1 MVLAP
6 HSPNSSLGA
15 RDAASSGASALAA
28 RFQTLCVLRSSGGVE
43 TSLANDLEGG
53 RSVIVKALSL
63 QRVPPGTRMRLEQAC
78 RQLADL
84 QRSGNS
90 PLLDVRS
97 DAERLYLVM
106 PYVEGVSLETR
117 LRSGPLSVRESLSV
131 TLSVVRTL
139 NELHGRHV
147 LHRNVRPSNIILED
161 TPAGP
166 HARLIDIG
174 LACADASMELAE
186 EAVWA
191 AFYTSPEQAGSVDAD
206 VAAPA
211 DLYSAGIV
219 LYECL
224 AGRPPFV
231 GSTVGHVLFEHLTA
245 PVPALRAQGVAVP
258 AALEEVVQRM
268 LRKDPRDRYQSA
280 SGVLADLETLA
291 DGCDRGELDVRV
303 IVGSSDIRS
312 NLTEPAL
319 VARTHELKL
328 TAACVQQAKR
338 GQPTLA
344 MLEGE
349 SGSGKSRLLTEIAC
363 RAVHE
368 GMWVLRGVASSQVG
382 QRPFQLLDGVVEGVL
397 AMARTQPARVKA
409 IMEQIGDYRDEVGA
423 ALPRLAQEMGWAS
436 ANRHMPEQ
444 FGENRSVQALAHF
457 LHALGSAAQPVT
469 IILDDCQW
477 SDELTVKMLER
488 WDKLRNKPSAL
499 SRHVALL
506 ISFRSEELP
515 PAHPLRRL
523 NADARLRLAA
533 FSPAEIRQLAESMA
547 GPLPD
552 AAVDVVRELSGGSPF
567 MASAVL
573 HGLVESNALVPTRQ
587 GWRVEPLAIANLQSS
602 SQAGSFLTHRLE
614 LLPAGTMA
622 LLSSGAVLGKEF
634 DLTLAATLTRQT
646 YAQSVAALDE
656 ARSRHM
662 VWVRGNGFQCVFVHD
677 KIREALLARMPA
689 SQRTELHRRAAMH
702 LRAHDPERVSE
713 LAYHFDAAGD
723 SDEALKY
730 ALTAAREARQ
740 RHSLE
745 IAEQQYRI
753 AQRGVGSAPNT
764 VRFQVVEGLGDVLML
779 RGRYAAAQE
788 LFEEAALLAE
798 GHVARAQIRGKLA
811 ELSQK
816 RGAIQDAII
825 SYEAALHEL
834 GQSVPR
840 YDLLSFP
847 MLFWELWVQLLHTLF
862 PRLFVH
868 RRQRQPS
875 DAERLTVRLFNGLTL
890 AYWYGRNTYVA
901 LWAHLR
907 EVNLAERY
915 PPTLELAHAYS
926 AHAPAMGVISGFSH
940 GLISG
945 FHRGM
950 KYAKK
955 SLDIRKSFA
964 DMWGQGQSLHYSGIL
979 LYMASRYAEC
989 IDACRE
995 AIRLLERTGDLW
1007 EVHTARYQIAASLL
1021 HLGDLS
1027 GAIEEAQ
1034 RNYRSGVELGDEQA
1048 SGIILDVW
1056 SRAAQGAVPREIL
1069 ESELARKRNDAQSI
1083 SQVLLAEG
1091 VAQFHAGDIDSATN
1105 TIERAVETTRNAGV
1119 RNVYTVPPFAWLAT
1133 CRRIQAERCSV
1144 LAPKRRARLIR
1155 RAEQAA
1161 RQAQRLSCITRND
1174 TARALREYGAV
1185 LAMRGR
1191 LNKARRLLD
1200 KALALAEALKDPV
1213 EFAETQL
1220 LRGQIGTQCGW
1231 RDAKWLVEV
1240 GQHALCS
1247 LRVLPGKAAHVD
1259 ATADDSSTLSLVDR
1273 FGTVLDSGRRLAS
1286 SLSPEDV
1293 FAEVRRAAKQLLR
1306 GEHCRLLHLNQVDDT
1321 WQATPFPDDG
1331 ADVFNEAMVIRA
1343 AQERRA
1349 LAFVDE
1355 ATGEMLDHSRMASGN
1370 SALCA
1375 PIFERGRP
1383 VACLYVTHSRI
1394 RNLFRADEERLANFI
1409 TTLAGAAL
1417 ENAAGFQQL
1426 QSLNETLEKRVAERT
1441 AAAESRARELAE
1453 SNDQLERLAKELL
1466 ETEEDLRKAKEAAE
1480 AANRA
1485 KSRFLAT
1492 MSHEI
1497 RTPMNGIMGMTELT
1511 LQTHLNATQRHYLTT
1526 VRRSAESL
1534 MQLLNDILD
1543 VSKIE
1548 AGRMELECAP
1558 VRLPDVV
1565 LDATRLLSVVAASKG
1580 VELVCRIAPS
1590 VPEVVMGDAGR
1601 LRQIITNL
1609 VGNALKFTAE
1619 GEVVVDVWPETES
1632 PDRTT
1637 VHFTVRDTG
1646 IGIPAD
1652 KRERVFDSFSQADA
1666 STTRRYGGTGLGLA
1680 ICSQLVGLMRGR
1692 IWVESEVG
1700 QGSTFHF
1707 TARFGRAEDAGTPAN
1722 AVTLPP
1728 GLTALVV
1735 HPHDTSRDV
1744 YCDMLMSLGL
1754 QVVAAES
1761 VERACA
1767 FLRQARAEARPPH
1780 FVMVSG
1786 AAKGVPTAQALAQE
1800 IGRSTDTHDLPLFLI
1815 APAQQDVDQVSFAEW
1830 LRAESLHPLFSRTEL
1845 AQVLS
1850 ASLGLHDASEERRPV
1865 ASPVDTPRSRT
1876 ILLVEDCLV
1885 NQEVAIGLLEM
1896 RGHVVSTAASG
1907 SEALE
1912 SLSHNT
1918 FDVVLMDL
1926 EMPDIDGLEATRR
1939 FRQTGTPAASRT
1951 PVLAMTAH
1959 ALEGYEATCLAAG
1972 MDGYITK
1979 PIDPPTLYAAVERA
1993 TRTVGTTRGA

>member
-1 MVLAP
+1 
-6 HSPNSSLGA
+6 
-15 RDAASSGASALAA
+15 
-28 RFQTLCVLRSSGGVE
+28 
-43 TSLANDLEGG
+43 
-53 RSVIVKALSL
+53 
-63 QRVPPGTRMRLEQAC
+63 MRLEQAC

-84 QRSGNS
+84 QRRGQS

-97 DAERLYLVM
+97 DAENLFLVM

-117 LRSGPLSVRESLSV
+117 LRSGPLSVREALAV
-131 TLSVVRTL
+131 CLGVVRTL
-139 NELHGRHV
+139 SEMHGRHV
-147 LHRNVRPSNIILED
+147 LHRNVRPSNIILD
-161 TPAGP
+161 DAPAGP

-186 EAVWA
+186 EAVRGA
-191 AFYTSPEQAGSVDAD
+191 LYTSPEQAGSVDAD

-224 AGRPPFV
+224 AGRPPFL
-231 GSTVGHVLFEHLTA
+231 GTTVGHVLFEHLTA
-245 PVPALRAQGVAVP
+245 PVPELRAQGVAVP

-280 SGVLADLETLA
+280 SGVLADLEALA
-291 DGCDRGELDVRV
+291 AGCDRGEQDVRV
-303 IVGSSDIRS
+303 VVGSSDIRS

-319 VARTHELKL
+319 VARTHELQI
-328 TAACVQQAKR
+328 TTACVQQAKR

-344 MLEGE
+344 LLEGE

-382 QRPFQLLDGVVEGVL
+382 QRPFQLLDGVVDGVL
-397 AMARTQPARVKA
+397 AMARTQPARVAA
-409 IMEQIGDYRDEVGA
+409 ILEQIGDYRDEVGA
-423 ALPRLAQEMGWAS
+423 ALPRLAHEMGWAS

-457 LHALGSAAQPVT
+457 LHALGTSAQPAT
-469 IILDDCQW
+469 LILDDCQW

-488 WDKLRNKPSAL
+488 WDKLRSEPGAVC
-499 SRHVALL
+499 RHVALL

-515 PAHPLRRL
+515 SGHALRRL
-523 NADARLRLAA
+523 NADAKLRLAA
-533 FSPAEIRQLAESMA
+533 FSPAEVRQLAESMA

-614 LLPAGTMA
+614 LLPAGTME

-702 LRAHDPERVSE
+702 LRAHDPDRVSE

-730 ALTAAREARQ
+730 ALKAAREARQ

-753 AQRGVGSAPNT
+753 AQRGVGTAPNT

-788 LFEEAALLAE
+788 LFEEAAMLAE

-834 GQSVPR
+834 GQTVPR

-964 DMWGQGQSLHYSGIL
+964 DLWGQGQSLHYSGIL

-1091 VAQFHAGDIDSATN
+1091 VALFHAGDIDGATR

-1133 CRRIQAERCSV
+1133 CRRLQAERCSL
-1144 LAPKRRARLIR
+1144 LAPKRRTRLIR

-1161 RQAQRLSCITRND
+1161 RQALRLSCITRND
-1174 TARALREYGAV
+1174 TTRALREYGAV

-1191 LNKARRLLD
+1191 LKKARRILD
-1200 KALALAEALKDPV
+1200 KALALAETLKDPV

-1259 ATADDSSTLSLVDR
+1259 ASTEDSSTLSLVDR

-1286 SLSPEDV
+1286 SLTPDDV

-1306 GEHCRLLHLNQVDDT
+1306 GEQCRLLHLIQVGETLQAMPFAEDVAGTFNQAV
-1321 WQATPFPDDG
+1321 A
-1331 ADVFNEAMVIRA
+1331 IRA

-1349 LAFVDE
+1349 LAFVDDT
-1355 ATGEMLDHSRMASGN
+1355 AGELIGHGGVSAGS

-1375 PIFERGRP
+1375 PIFERGRA
-1383 VACLYVTHSRI
+1383 VACLYVTHSLV

-1426 QSLNETLEKRVAERT
+1426 QGLNETLEKRVAERT
-1441 AAAESRARELAE
+1441 AAAELRARELAE

-1480 AANRA
+1480 AASQA

-1511 LQTHLNATQRHYLTT
+1511 LQTHLNAAQRHYLTT

-1548 AGRMELECAP
+1548 AGRMELECAT

-1565 LDATRLLSVVAASKG
+1565 LDATRLLSVVAANKG
-1580 VELVCRIAPS
+1580 LELVCRIAPT
-1590 VPEVVMGDAGR
+1590 VPELVLGDAGR
-1601 LRQIITNL
+1601 LRQILTNL
-1609 VGNALKFTAE
+1609 VGNALKFTAK
-1619 GEVVVDVWPETES
+1619 GEVVVQVWPEEGS
-1632 PDRTT
+1632 GDRVG
-1637 VHFTVRDTG
+1637 VHFSVRDTG

-1680 ICSQLVGLMRGR
+1680 ICSQLVGLMGGR

-1707 TARFGRAEDAGTPAN
+1707 TALFGRSEDAGHSAATAH
-1722 AVTLPP
+1722 LPP

-1735 HPHDTSRDV
+1735 HPHSASRDA
-1744 YCDMLMSLGL
+1744 YGDMLMSLGVR
-1754 QVVAAES
+1754 VVAAED
-1761 VERACA
+1761 VHQACA
-1767 FLRQARAEARPPH
+1767 HLRQTRAAGRPPR
-1780 FVMVSG
+1780 FVLVSG
-1786 AAKGVPTAQALAQE
+1786 LADGARTAQSLAQE
-1800 IGRSTDTHDLPLFLI
+1800 IGRLTETYDLPLFVI
-1815 APAQQDVDQVSFAEW
+1815 APAGQDADQAQIAGW
-1830 LRAESLHPLFSRTEL
+1830 LRTESLHPLFSRAEL
-1845 AQVLS
+1845 TQVLS
-1850 ASLGLHDASEERRPV
+1850 TALGFAGAKEDRRTV
-1865 ASPVDTPRSRT
+1865 TQLAESPRPRS
-1876 ILLVEDCLV
+1876 ILLVEDCMV
-1885 NQEVAIGLLEM
+1885 NREVAIGLLEM
-1896 RGHVVSTAASG
+1896 RGHVVSSAASG
-1907 SEALE
+1907 TEALA
-1912 SLSHNT
+1912 SLRDNT
-1918 FDVVLMDL
+1918 FDVILMDL
-1926 EMPDIDGLEATRR
+1926 EMPDMDGLEVTRL
-1939 FRQTGTPAASRT
+1939 FRLSGTPAATQT
-1951 PVLAMTAH
+1951 PILAMTAH
-1959 ALEGYEATCLAAG
+1959 ALQGYEATCLAAG

-1993 TRTVGTTRGA
+1993 ARTIDDSIGT